1 MKQIEVLPQIIY
13 EFEAD
18 PKITS
23 LALELLKKEELI
35 QQKC

>member
-1 MKQIEVLPQIIY
+1 MSFLIY
-13 EFEAD
+13 

-35 QQKC
+35 QQNHAEGYHAFWND